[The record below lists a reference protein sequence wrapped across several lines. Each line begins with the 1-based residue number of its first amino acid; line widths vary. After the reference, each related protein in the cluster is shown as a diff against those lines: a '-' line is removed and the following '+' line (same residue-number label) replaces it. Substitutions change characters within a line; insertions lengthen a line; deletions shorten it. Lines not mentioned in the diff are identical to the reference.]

1 MKKFSLAT
9 LALVFSISA
18 MPFAS
23 AHTELVKSYPA
34 AGDVVS
40 SMPQTVSLEFS
51 ENLMLMGD
59 KTVNT
64 VSLTGPTGTEVV
76 IGSMSVIQN
85 TITADIADGEF
96 LNGDYTMTFKVVS
109 ADGHK
114 VSDSVTFTLDDPNAV
129 KPEPSL
135 LVAPAPTNSHGVAT
149 GIVVALGTLLA
160 ILALAIAYRRFSA
173 K

>member
-1 MKKFSLAT
+1 MKRIFT
-9 LALVFSISA
+9 SISA
-18 MPFAS
+18 ITVLLLSSPVS
-23 AHTELVKSYPA
+23 HAHTELVKSYPA

-40 SMPQTVSLEFS
+40 SMPQTVALEFS
-51 ENLMLMGD
+51 ENLMLIGD
-59 KTVNT
+59 KTINT
-64 VSLTGPTGTEVV
+64 VSITGPTGTEVV

-85 TITADIADGEF
+85 TITADIAGGEF
-96 LNGDYTMTFKVVS
+96 VNGDYTMRFKVVS

-114 VSDSVTFTLDDPNAV
+114 VSDSLTFTLDDPNAV

-135 LVAPAPTNSHGVAT
+135 LVTPAPSDSHGVAT
-149 GIVVALGTLLA
+149 GIVVGLGTLLA